1 MRHSR
6 KIRSPKL
13 LSVLIE
19 NKISVGQI
27 VNMAGC
33 IVSSSARVP
42 VIVRW
47 LLV

>member
-1 MRHSR
+1 MRHLM

-33 IVSSSARVP
+33 SVPSSARVP
-42 VIVRW
+42 IKVRW